1 MLLGLQAW
9 AEFCYTGGMDRG
21 HICRRLAACTGADG
35 RALARIS
42 AFNKTP
48 LLDAESDL
56 PNAAK
61 FLLYQDPLL
70 GLYDLDIEGLALR
83 STTPRWRRSLP
94 HMRRRAASGR
104 CCTVFMSCW
113 PAC

>member
-21 HICRRLAACTGADG
+21 TSAAGSASCTGADG

-70 GLYDLDIEGLALR
+70 GLYDLDIEGLGLCAALR
-83 STTPRWRRSLP
+83 LAGGGVCRVCAGGRPVD
-94 HMRRRAASGR
+94 AA
-104 CCTVFMSCW
+104 VPFL
-113 PAC
+113 